1 MNTESQRVVEIS
13 SVVVQ
18 DSGSVGPVSTSK
30 VFVKRFDNLGMF
42 EQGRWAEMRQWCE
55 DNLYH
60 GGHFEPNW
68 NAIYPS
74 FYFWDEKEYTMF
86 LLRWS

>member
-1 MNTESQRVVEIS
+1 MNTKFQKSTATTPAPVQVSSFVENA
-13 SVVVQ
+13 
-18 DSGSVGPVSTSK
+18 DTKK